1 MFVSI
6 VNKKISKDESKLYD
20 FRDKKLSKPIIFSD
34 CEFDTDVLFQ
44 YSNIDS
50 RILFQR
56 CVFNGKLIFGDKNES
71 YHAFVS
77 QNVECNDCTFNDKVL
92 LDGLICDGNIFF
104 NDCRFLYKS
113 VDIED
118 YGLSISRSKV
128 ENSIQL
134 KNCQLSCGIDLS
146 NSSISH
152 NGCVFEDVIIK
163 SKKGELKFTS
173 CHVGKEL
180 SFTNCGIV
188 VDRIMMDQ
196 LGVDDITG
204 SVKFVG
210 GNKLLERIKLNEDDL
225 MLIKN
230 PDRRNNYI
238 LKFPILEEHG
248 GFRDFLVMRENITTL
263 KTGNGY
269 LCFKKTKH
277 ENNFYYDVFTWSFI
291 NVNRDFFLSNGDF
304 GNTFFIENAE
314 VHCAIFDAQE
324 SKCGSFTIDNAI
336 VETSVWDLRSMH
348 ISNCFNINHTLC
360 QFFDQKLDMTKLFKK
375 DKFAH
380 LQICS
385 TEIGHNFDFNDIDF
399 EIADMNG
406 MPFRDKNGNL
416 EKSAKSIYLDTDH
429 MKVGGSITIEN
440 ISVFKK
446 SHLIDI
452 NNESVEL
459 SHILNVNL
467 EATNTE
473 TCVLNFTNENW
484 CNLYLEDFK
493 FSNILINGSLPGKTE
508 LVAMIPKELSFL
520 SGKKYDKIISGAKQ
534 GCNIQTGMISFMR
547 ECQDKLIST
556 KDGYDEAN
564 EIWRLRNQLRLY
576 QQYKNKKFKYN
587 VYKTWN
593 KFTDFGLSST
603 TIIFVVLGVFVL
615 YLGLNVLV
623 LSLYTHYDVSGDKM
637 SVVGQSLIQY
647 IPTIDFGDELKII
660 NFEQGLPNGYKYL
673 VIAARITGFILISI
687 LVASLGGLWKGRNK

>member
-1 MFVSI
+1 MII
-6 VNKKISKDESKLYD
+6 VNKKISKKDSKLFD
-20 FRDKKLSKPIIFSD
+20 FRDKKLSQPLIFSD

-44 YSNIDS
+44 YSYIDS
-50 RILFQR
+50 RILFKR
-56 CVFNGKLIFGDKNES
+56 CIFNGKLIFGDKSES
-71 YHAFVS
+71 YHAVIS
-77 QNVECNDCTFNDKVL
+77 QNIECNECTFNDKIL
-92 LDGLICDGNIFF
+92 LDGLCCNGNVFF
-104 NDCRFLYKS
+104 NNCRFSYKS
-113 VDIED
+113 VDNED

-134 KNCQLSCGIDLS
+134 RNCQLSCGIDFS

-152 NGCVFEDVIIK
+152 NGCIFEDVIIK
-163 SKKGELKFTS
+163 SKNGEIKFTS

-180 SFTNCGIV
+180 SFINCGII

-210 GNKLLERIKLNEDDL
+210 GGKILEKIELNEEDL
-225 MLIKN
+225 KDIKN
-230 PDRRNNYI
+230 PDTRNKLI
-238 LKFPILEEHG
+238 LTYPILEEYG
-248 GFRDFLVMRENITTL
+248 GFRDFLVMRENITTV
-263 KTGNGY
+263 KTGKGY
-269 LCFKKTKH
+269 LCFKKTKQWD
-277 ENNFYYDVFTWSFI
+277 NFYYDVFSLSLI
-291 NVNRDFFLSNGDF
+291 KVKRDFFLSNGDF
-304 GNTFFIENAE
+304 GKTFFIENTE
-314 VHCAIFDAQE
+314 IHCAIFDVQE

-336 VETSVWDLRSMH
+336 VETAVWDLRSMQ
-348 ISNCFNINHTLC
+348 ISNCFNINHTLF

-385 TEIGHNFDFNDIDF
+385 TEIGHNFDFNDNEF

-406 MPFRDKNGNL
+406 MPFYDKNGNL
-416 EKSAKSIYLDTDH
+416 EISAKTIYVDTDH
-429 MKVGGSITIEN
+429 MKVGGSLTIDN
-440 ISVFKK
+440 LSVFKK
-446 SHLIDI
+446 SHLIDTK
-452 NNESVEL
+452 NESVEI

-467 EATNTE
+467 EATSTE

-484 CNLYLEDFK
+484 CDLSLEGFK

-508 LVAMIPKELSFL
+508 LVAMIPKESSFL
-520 SGKKYDKIISGAKQ
+520 SGKEYDKIINGSKQ
-534 GCNIQTGMISFMR
+534 GCKIQTGIIGFMR

-587 VYKTWN
+587 LYKTWA

-603 TIIFVVLGVFVL
+603 TIIYVVLGVFML
-615 YLGLNVLV
+615 YLGLNFLV
-623 LSLYTHYDVSGDKM
+623 LSLYTHYDVTGDKM

-673 VIAARITGFILISI
+673 VIAARITGFVLISI